1 MNGFLPI
8 SKQDMTDRGW
18 YYCDFLIVTG
28 DAYVDH
34 PSFGTAI
41 ISRVL
46 EDAGYKVAILSQ
58 PDFRDEHD
66 FSRWAVRAA
75 THQRR
80 QHRLDGRAL
89 HLGEKAPLG
98 RCRHA
103 GRCGRQGALLP
114 SGENAGLSRSAAL
127 EGASLSCA
135 DFRDEHD
142 FLEMGRP
149 RYAVLINGGNIDSMV
164 AHYTSAKKRR
174 SDDAYTPG
182 GVGGKRPDRAVTV
195 YSMLARRAFPET
207 PVYLGGI
214 EASLR
219 RFAHYDYWADR
230 VMPSILESTGAD
242 GVMFGMSEHS
252 VVELA
257 NNLKHGKK
265 GADACKGVRG
275 TAYMVHNTDDLEYDA
290 VECPSYEDVCA
301 SKPDYARSVKIQ
313 YDEQDAV
320 RGKAILQRHGKR
332 ILVQNPPAKPL
343 TTEEMDHVY
352 ALPYMRTYHPS
363 YEALGGVP
371 AIQEVQFSIIHNR
384 GCFGACNFCALAFH
398 QGRYIQVRSHES
410 VIEEAKR
417 SPKCPDSR
425 AISTMSAAQP
435 RISAFRPAKNR
446 EKFGC
451 CKDKRCLFPTTCQN
465 IEADH
470 TDYLELLR
478 ELRRI
483 EGVKKVFVRSGLRY
497 DYMMA
502 EKNDA
507 FFRELVEHHISGQL
521 KVAPE
526 HMSDNALYYMGKPSF
541 KVYEQFRER
550 YARINEKLGRK
561 QYLVP
566 YLMSSHPGATLD
578 DAIMLAQYLNRVGYM
593 PEQVQ
598 DFYPTPGTL
607 STAMYYTEIDPRTM
621 KPVFVA
627 KTPEDK
633 AMQRAL
639 LQWRRPDKRPIVIAA
654 LKKAHR
660 EDLIGFG
667 RECLIRPGRG
677 NDQRMPGSKQH
688 SVSRHGVSNGG
699 RPQNNDRRH
708 SAPNNSKHSAPNGKR
723 PVSRPAQGKPNQGKK
738 SGWAKPKKKK

>member
-8 SKQDMTDRGW
+8 SKQDMADRGW
-18 YYCDFLIVTG
+18 YYCDFLLVTG

-58 PDFRDEHD
+58 PDFHDERD
-66 FSRWAVRAA
+66 FVA
-75 THQRR
+75 
-80 QHRLDGRAL
+80 
-89 HLGEKAPLG
+89 
-98 RCRHA
+98 
-103 GRCGRQGALLP
+103 
-114 SGENAGLSRSAAL
+114 
-127 EGASLSCA
+127 
-135 DFRDEHD
+135 
-142 FLEMGRP
+142 MGRP

-164 AHYTSAKKRR
+164 AHYTAAKKRR

-182 GVGGKRPDRAVTV
+182 GKAGKRPDRAVTV
-195 YSMLARRAFPET
+195 YSMLARRAFPDT
-207 PVYLGGI
+207 PIYLGGI

-242 GVMFGMSEHS
+242 GLMFGMSEHS

-265 GADACKGVRG
+265 GADACVGVRG
-275 TAYMVHNTDDLEYDA
+275 MAYMAHDA
-290 VECPSYEDVCA
+290 DGIENAVACPSYEDVCA
-301 SKPDYARSVKIQ
+301 SKPDYARSVKLQ
-313 YDEQDAV
+313 YDEQDAI
-320 RGKAILQRHGKR
+320 RGKTLLQRHGKR
-332 ILVQNPPAKPL
+332 VLIQNPPARPL

-398 QGRYIQVRSHES
+398 QGRYVQARSHES
-410 VIEEAKR
+410 VIAEAKQIVQM
-417 SPKCPDSR
+417 PGFKGYIHDVGGPT
-425 AISTMSAAQP
+425 AN
-435 RISAFRPAKNR
+435 FRFPSCKQQEQHGLCKN
-446 EKFGC
+446 
-451 CKDKRCLFPTTCQN
+451 KRCLFPSACKN
-465 IEADH
+465 LEADH

-483 EGVKKVFVRSGLRY
+483 EGIKKVFVRSGLRY

-502 EKNDA
+502 DRNDA

-541 KVYEQFRER
+541 SVYEQFRER
-550 YARINEKLGRK
+550 YARINQKLGRK

-578 DAIMLAQYLNRVGYM
+578 DAILLAEYLNKVGYM

-621 KPVFVA
+621 KPVYVA
-627 KTPEDK
+627 KTAEEK

-639 LQWRRPDKRPIVIAA
+639 LQWRRPDKRPIVLAA
-654 LKKAHR
+654 LKKAGR

-667 RECLIRPGRG
+667 KECLTRPLRG
-677 NDQRMPGSKQH
+677 EKPPVPSARTSK
-688 SVSRHGVSNGG
+688 
-699 RPQNNDRRH
+699 
-708 SAPNNSKHSAPNGKR
+708 SAKGA
-723 PVSRPAQGKPNQGKK
+723 RPAAHRPSTPKK
-738 SGWAKPKKKK
+738 KGWAKAKRKK

>member
-8 SKQDMTDRGW
+8 SKQDMLDRGW
-18 YYCDFLIVTG
+18 YYCDFLLVTG

-58 PDFRDEHD
+58 PDFHDEHD
-66 FSRWAVRAA
+66 FAA
-75 THQRR
+75 
-80 QHRLDGRAL
+80 
-89 HLGEKAPLG
+89 
-98 RCRHA
+98 
-103 GRCGRQGALLP
+103 
-114 SGENAGLSRSAAL
+114 
-127 EGASLSCA
+127 
-135 DFRDEHD
+135 
-142 FLEMGRP
+142 MGRP

-164 AHYTSAKKRR
+164 AHYTAAKKRR

-182 GVGGKRPDRAVTV
+182 GKAGRRPDRAVTV
-195 YSMLARRAFPET
+195 YSMLARRAFPDT
-207 PVYLGGI
+207 PIYLGGI

-242 GVMFGMSEHS
+242 GLMFGMSEHS

-265 GADACKGVRG
+265 GAEACVGVRG
-275 TAYMVHNTDDLEYDA
+275 TAYLAHDADGIENA

-301 SKPDYARSVKIQ
+301 SKPDYARSVKLQ

-320 RGKAILQRHGKR
+320 RGKTLLQRHGKR
-332 ILVQNPPAKPL
+332 VLIQNPPAKPL
-343 TTEEMDHVY
+343 TTAEMDHVY

-398 QGRYIQVRSHES
+398 QGRYVQARSHES
-410 VIEEAKR
+410 VIAEAKQIVQM
-417 SPKCPDSR
+417 PNFKGYIHDVGGPT
-425 AISTMSAAQP
+425 AN
-435 RISAFRPAKNR
+435 FRFPSCKMQEEHGLCKN
-446 EKFGC
+446 
-451 CKDKRCLFPTTCQN
+451 KRCLFPSACKN
-465 IEADH
+465 LEADH
-470 TDYLELLR
+470 TDYLNLLR
-478 ELRRI
+478 ELRQI
-483 EGVKKVFVRSGLRY
+483 EGIKKVFVRSGLRY

-502 EKNDA
+502 DHNDA

-541 KVYEQFRER
+541 SVYEQFRER
-550 YARINEKLGRK
+550 YARINQKLGRK

-578 DAIMLAQYLNRVGYM
+578 DAILLAEYLNHVGYM

-621 KPVFVA
+621 KPVYVA
-627 KTPEDK
+627 KTAEEK

-639 LQWRRPDKRPIVIAA
+639 LQWRRPDKRPIVLAA
-654 LKKAHR
+654 LKKAGR
-660 EDLIGFG
+660 EDLIGYG
-667 RECLIRPGRG
+667 KECLIRPARGEKPPVPSGRT
-677 NDQRMPGSKQH
+677 
-688 SVSRHGVSNGG
+688 
-699 RPQNNDRRH
+699 
-708 SAPNNSKHSAPNGKR
+708 GKTAKGA
-723 PVSRPAQGKPNQGKK
+723 RPAAHLPAPPKK
-738 SGWAKPKKKK
+738 KGWAKAKRKK

>member
-8 SKQDMTDRGW
+8 NKQDMVDRGW
-18 YYCDFLIVTG
+18 YYCDFLLVTG

-58 PDFRDEHD
+58 PDFHDEHD
-66 FSRWAVRAA
+66 FIA
-75 THQRR
+75 
-80 QHRLDGRAL
+80 
-89 HLGEKAPLG
+89 
-98 RCRHA
+98 
-103 GRCGRQGALLP
+103 
-114 SGENAGLSRSAAL
+114 
-127 EGASLSCA
+127 
-135 DFRDEHD
+135 
-142 FLEMGRP
+142 MGRP

-164 AHYTSAKKRR
+164 AHYTAAKKRR

-182 GVGGKRPDRAVTV
+182 GKAGKRPDRAVTV
-195 YSMLARRAFPET
+195 YAMLARRAFPDT

-242 GVMFGMSEHS
+242 GLMFGMSEHS

-265 GADACKGVRG
+265 GADACVGVRG
-275 TAYMVHNTDDLEYDA
+275 TAYMAHDANGIENA

-301 SKPDYARSVKIQ
+301 SKPDYARSVKLQ

-320 RGKAILQRHGKR
+320 RGRALLQRHGKR
-332 ILVQNPPAKPL
+332 VLIQNPPAKPL

-398 QGRYIQVRSHES
+398 QGRYIQARSHES
-410 VIEEAKR
+410 VIAEAKQIVQM
-417 SPKCPDSR
+417 PGFKGYIHDVGGPT
-425 AISTMSAAQP
+425 AN
-435 RISAFRPAKNR
+435 FRFPSCKMQEAHGLCKN
-446 EKFGC
+446 
-451 CKDKRCLFPTTCQN
+451 KRCLFPSACKN
-465 IEADH
+465 LEADH
-470 TDYLELLR
+470 TDYLNLLR
-478 ELRRI
+478 ELRQI
-483 EGVKKVFVRSGLRY
+483 EGIKKVFVRSGLRY

-502 EKNDA
+502 DHNDA

-541 KVYEQFRER
+541 SVYEQFRER
-550 YARINEKLGRK
+550 YARINQKLGRK

-578 DAIMLAQYLNRVGYM
+578 DAILLAEYLNRVGYM

-621 KPVFVA
+621 KPVYVA
-627 KTPEDK
+627 KTAEEK

-639 LQWRRPDKRPIVIAA
+639 LQWRRPDKRPIVLAA
-654 LKKAHR
+654 LKKAGR

-667 RECLIRPGRG
+667 KECLIRPARG
-677 NDQRMPGSKQH
+677 EKP
-688 SVSRHGVSNGG
+688 
-699 RPQNNDRRH
+699 
-708 SAPNNSKHSAPNGKR
+708 
-723 PVSRPAQGKPNQGKK
+723 PVSSSRTAKSAKNARPTAHRPAAPKK
-738 SGWAKPKKKK
+738 KGWAKAKRKK

>member
-8 SKQDMTDRGW
+8 SKQDMLSRGW
-18 YYCDFLIVTG
+18 YYCDFLLVTG

-58 PDFRDEHD
+58 PDFHDERD
-66 FSRWAVRAA
+66 FSA
-75 THQRR
+75 
-80 QHRLDGRAL
+80 
-89 HLGEKAPLG
+89 
-98 RCRHA
+98 
-103 GRCGRQGALLP
+103 
-114 SGENAGLSRSAAL
+114 
-127 EGASLSCA
+127 
-135 DFRDEHD
+135 
-142 FLEMGRP
+142 MGRP

-164 AHYTSAKKRR
+164 AHYTAAKKRR

-182 GVGGKRPDRAVTV
+182 GKAGKRPDRAVTV
-195 YSMLARRAFPET
+195 YSMLARRAFPDV
-207 PVYLGGI
+207 PIYLGGI

-230 VMPSILESTGAD
+230 VMPSILETTGAD
-242 GVMFGMSEHS
+242 GLMYGMSERS

-265 GADACKGVRG
+265 GAEACVGVRG
-275 TAYMVHNTDDLEYDA
+275 TAYLAHDADGLAFEA

-301 SKPDYARSVKIQ
+301 DKSDYARSVKLQ
-313 YDEQDAV
+313 YDEQDHV
-320 RGKAILQRHGKR
+320 RGKALLQRHGR
-332 ILVQNPPAKPL
+332 RVMIQNPPAMPL

-398 QGRYIQVRSHES
+398 QGRYIQARSHES
-410 VIEEAKR
+410 VIAEAKQIVQM
-417 SPKCPDSR
+417 PGFKGYIHDVGGPT
-425 AISTMSAAQP
+425 AN
-435 RISAFRPAKNR
+435 FRFPACKQQEEHGLCKN
-446 EKFGC
+446 
-451 CKDKRCLFPTTCQN
+451 KRCLFPSACKN
-465 IEADH
+465 LEADH
-470 TDYLELLR
+470 TDYLNLLR
-478 ELRRI
+478 ELRQI
-483 EGVKKVFVRSGLRY
+483 EGIKKVFVRSGLRY

-502 EKNDA
+502 DHNDA

-541 KVYEQFRER
+541 SVYEQFRER
-550 YARINEKLGRK
+550 YARINQKLGRR

-578 DAIMLAQYLNRVGYM
+578 DAILLAEYLNKVGYM

-607 STAMYYTEIDPRTM
+607 STAMYYTGIDPRTM

-627 KTPEDK
+627 KTPEEK

-639 LQWRRPDKRPIVIAA
+639 LQWRRPDKRPIVLAA
-654 LKKAHR
+654 LKKAGR
-660 EDLIGFG
+660 DDLIGFG
-667 RECLIRPGRG
+667 KECLIRPNRG
-677 NDQRMPGSKQH
+677 EKP
-688 SVSRHGVSNGG
+688 
-699 RPQNNDRRH
+699 P
-708 SAPNNSKHSAPNGKR
+708 APAKKAA
-723 PVSRPAQGKPNQGKK
+723 RPAKASASRAPKK
-738 SGWAKPKKKK
+738 KGWAKAKPKKKR

>member
-8 SKQDMTDRGW
+8 NKQDMVDRGW
-18 YYCDFLIVTG
+18 YYCDFLLVTG

-58 PDFRDEHD
+58 PDFHDERD
-66 FSRWAVRAA
+66 FAA
-75 THQRR
+75 
-80 QHRLDGRAL
+80 
-89 HLGEKAPLG
+89 
-98 RCRHA
+98 
-103 GRCGRQGALLP
+103 
-114 SGENAGLSRSAAL
+114 
-127 EGASLSCA
+127 
-135 DFRDEHD
+135 
-142 FLEMGRP
+142 MGRP

-164 AHYTSAKKRR
+164 AHYTAAKKRR
-174 SDDAYTPG
+174 SNDAYTPG
-182 GVGGKRPDRAVTV
+182 GKAGKRPDRAVTV
-195 YSMLARRAFPET
+195 YAMLARRAFPDT
-207 PVYLGGI
+207 PIYLGGI

-242 GVMFGMSEHS
+242 GLMFGMSEHS

-265 GADACKGVRG
+265 GADACVGVRG
-275 TAYMVHNTDDLEYDA
+275 TAYMAHDAGGIQNA

-301 SKPDYARSVKIQ
+301 SKPDYARSVKLQ

-320 RGKAILQRHGKR
+320 RGKALLQRHGKR
-332 ILVQNPPAKPL
+332 MLIQNPPARPL
-343 TTEEMDHVY
+343 TMEEMDHVY

-363 YEALGGVP
+363 YESLGGVP

-398 QGRYIQVRSHES
+398 QGRYIQARSHES
-410 VIEEAKR
+410 VIAEAKQIVQM
-417 SPKCPDSR
+417 PGFKGYIHDVGGPT
-425 AISTMSAAQP
+425 AN
-435 RISAFRPAKNR
+435 FRFPSCKQQEEHGLCKN
-446 EKFGC
+446 
-451 CKDKRCLFPTTCQN
+451 KRCLFPSACKN
-465 IEADH
+465 LEADH
-470 TDYLELLR
+470 ADYLNLLR
-478 ELRRI
+478 ELRQI
-483 EGVKKVFVRSGLRY
+483 EGIKKVFVRSGLRY

-502 EKNDA
+502 DHNDA

-541 KVYEQFRER
+541 SVYEQFRER
-550 YARINEKLGRK
+550 YARINQKLGRK

-578 DAIMLAQYLNRVGYM
+578 DAILLAEYLNRVGYM

-621 KPVFVA
+621 KPVYVA
-627 KTPEDK
+627 KTPEEK

-639 LQWRRPDKRPIVIAA
+639 LQWRRPDKRPIVLAA
-654 LKKAHR
+654 LKKAGR
-660 EDLIGFG
+660 EDLIGFSK
-667 RECLIRPGRG
+667 ECLIRPARGEKPPVPSGRAAKSG
-677 NDQRMPGSKQH
+677 K
-688 SVSRHGVSNGG
+688 
-699 RPQNNDRRH
+699 
-708 SAPNNSKHSAPNGKR
+708 SA
-723 PVSRPAQGKPNQGKK
+723 RPAAHRPTAPKK
-738 SGWAKPKKKK
+738 KGWAKAKRKK

>member
-8 SKQDMTDRGW
+8 NKQDMVDRGW
-18 YYCDFLIVTG
+18 YYCDFLLVTG

-58 PDFRDEHD
+58 PNFHDEHD
-66 FSRWAVRAA
+66 FIA
-75 THQRR
+75 
-80 QHRLDGRAL
+80 
-89 HLGEKAPLG
+89 
-98 RCRHA
+98 
-103 GRCGRQGALLP
+103 
-114 SGENAGLSRSAAL
+114 
-127 EGASLSCA
+127 
-135 DFRDEHD
+135 
-142 FLEMGRP
+142 MGRP

-164 AHYTSAKKRR
+164 AHYTAAKKRR

-182 GVGGKRPDRAVTV
+182 GKAGKRPDRAVTV
-195 YSMLARRAFPET
+195 YAMLARRAFPDT

-242 GVMFGMSEHS
+242 GLMFGMSEHS

-265 GADACKGVRG
+265 GADACVGVRG
-275 TAYMVHNTDDLEYDA
+275 TAYMAHDANGIENA

-301 SKPDYARSVKIQ
+301 SKPDYARSVKLQ

-320 RGKAILQRHGKR
+320 RGRALLQRHGKR
-332 ILVQNPPAKPL
+332 VLIQNPPAKPL

-398 QGRYIQVRSHES
+398 QGRYIQARSHES
-410 VIEEAKR
+410 VIAEAKQIVQM
-417 SPKCPDSR
+417 PGFKGYIHDVGGPT
-425 AISTMSAAQP
+425 AN
-435 RISAFRPAKNR
+435 FRFPSCKMQEAHGLCKN
-446 EKFGC
+446 
-451 CKDKRCLFPTTCQN
+451 KRCLFPSACKN
-465 IEADH
+465 LEADH
-470 TDYLELLR
+470 TDYLNLLR
-478 ELRRI
+478 ELRQI
-483 EGVKKVFVRSGLRY
+483 EGIKKVFVRSGLRY

-502 EKNDA
+502 DHNDA
-507 FFRELVEHHISGQL
+507 FFRELVKYHISGQL

-541 KVYEQFRER
+541 SVYEQFRER
-550 YARINEKLGRK
+550 YARINQKLGRK

-578 DAIMLAQYLNRVGYM
+578 DAILLAEYLNRVGYM

-621 KPVFVA
+621 KPVYVA
-627 KTPEDK
+627 KTAEEK

-639 LQWRRPDKRPIVIAA
+639 LQWRRPDKRPIVLAA
-654 LKKAHR
+654 LKKAGR

-667 RECLIRPGRG
+667 KECLIRPARG
-677 NDQRMPGSKQH
+677 EKP
-688 SVSRHGVSNGG
+688 
-699 RPQNNDRRH
+699 
-708 SAPNNSKHSAPNGKR
+708 
-723 PVSRPAQGKPNQGKK
+723 PVSSSRAAKSAKNARPTAHRPAAPKK
-738 SGWAKPKKKK
+738 KGWAKAKRKK

>member
-8 SKQDMTDRGW
+8 SKQDMLSRGW
-18 YYCDFLIVTG
+18 YYCDFLLVTG

-58 PDFRDEHD
+58 PDFHDERD
-66 FSRWAVRAA
+66 FVA
-75 THQRR
+75 
-80 QHRLDGRAL
+80 
-89 HLGEKAPLG
+89 
-98 RCRHA
+98 
-103 GRCGRQGALLP
+103 
-114 SGENAGLSRSAAL
+114 
-127 EGASLSCA
+127 
-135 DFRDEHD
+135 
-142 FLEMGRP
+142 MGRP

-164 AHYTSAKKRR
+164 AHYTAAKKRR

-182 GVGGKRPDRAVTV
+182 GKAGKRPDRAVTV
-195 YSMLARRAFPET
+195 YSMLARRAFPDT
-207 PVYLGGI
+207 PIYLGGI

-242 GVMFGMSEHS
+242 GLMFGMSELS

-257 NNLKHGKK
+257 NNLQHGKK
-265 GADACKGVRG
+265 GADACVGVRG
-275 TAYMVHNTDDLEYDA
+275 MAYMAHDADGLENA
-290 VECPSYEDVCA
+290 VACPSYEDVCA
-301 SKPDYARSVKIQ
+301 SKPDYARSVKLQ
-313 YDEQDAV
+313 YDEQDAI
-320 RGKAILQRHGKR
+320 RGKTLLQRHGKR
-332 ILVQNPPAKPL
+332 VLIQNPPARPL

-398 QGRYIQVRSHES
+398 QGRYVQARSHES
-410 VIEEAKR
+410 VIAEAKQIVQM
-417 SPKCPDSR
+417 PGFKGYIHDVGGPT
-425 AISTMSAAQP
+425 AN
-435 RISAFRPAKNR
+435 FRFPSCKQQEEHGLCKN
-446 EKFGC
+446 
-451 CKDKRCLFPTTCQN
+451 KRCLFPSACKN
-465 IEADH
+465 LEADH
-470 TDYLELLR
+470 TDYLNLLR

-483 EGVKKVFVRSGLRY
+483 EGIKKVFVRSGLRY

-502 EKNDA
+502 DRNDA

-541 KVYEQFRER
+541 SVYEQFRER
-550 YARINEKLGRK
+550 YARINQKLGRK

-578 DAIMLAQYLNRVGYM
+578 DAILLAEYLNKVGYM

-621 KPVFVA
+621 KPVYVA
-627 KTPEDK
+627 KTAEEK

-639 LQWRRPDKRPIVIAA
+639 LQWRRPDKRPIVLAA
-654 LKKAHR
+654 LKKAGR

-667 RECLIRPGRG
+667 KDCLIRPNRG
-677 NDQRMPGSKQH
+677 EKPPAKK
-688 SVSRHGVSNGG
+688 
-699 RPQNNDRRH
+699 
-708 SAPNNSKHSAPNGKR
+708 AA
-723 PVSRPAQGKPNQGKK
+723 RPAKP
-738 SGWAKPKKKK
+738 AAHHAPKKKGWARAKPRRKR

>member
-58 PDFRDEHD
+58 P
-66 FSRWAVRAA
+66 
-75 THQRR
+75 
-80 QHRLDGRAL
+80 
-89 HLGEKAPLG
+89 
-98 RCRHA
+98 
-103 GRCGRQGALLP
+103 
-114 SGENAGLSRSAAL
+114 
-127 EGASLSCA
+127 

-275 TAYMVHNTDDLEYDA
+275 TAYMVHDTDDLEYDA

-410 VIEEAKR
+410 VIEEAKKIIQM
-417 SPKCPDSR
+417 PGFKGYIHDVGGPT
-425 AISTMSAAQP
+425 AN
-435 RISAFRPAKNR
+435 FRFPACKKQ

-607 STAMYYTEIDPRTM
+607 STAMYYTELDPRTM

-708 SAPNNSKHSAPNGKR
+708 SAPNNGKHSAPNGKR
-723 PVSRPAQGKPNQGKK
+723 PASRPTQGKPNQGKK

>member
-58 PDFRDEHD
+58 P
-66 FSRWAVRAA
+66 
-75 THQRR
+75 
-80 QHRLDGRAL
+80 
-89 HLGEKAPLG
+89 
-98 RCRHA
+98 
-103 GRCGRQGALLP
+103 
-114 SGENAGLSRSAAL
+114 
-127 EGASLSCA
+127 

-275 TAYMVHNTDDLEYDA
+275 TAYMVHDTDDLEYDA

-363 YEALGGVP
+363 YEVLGGVP

-410 VIEEAKR
+410 VIEEAKKITQM
-417 SPKCPDSR
+417 PGFKGYIHDVGGPT
-425 AISTMSAAQP
+425 AN
-435 RISAFRPAKNR
+435 FRFPACK
-446 EKFGC
+446 KQGKYGC

-654 LKKAHR
+654 LKRRTVRISSALAGNVSFVRAEAATSACRAASSTASAATACPTAADSRITTAVILRLITASTVHR
-660 EDLIGFG
+660 TA
-667 RECLIRPGRG
+667 
-677 NDQRMPGSKQH
+677 
-688 SVSRHGVSNGG
+688 
-699 RPQNNDRRH
+699 NDRLHVRH
-708 SAPNNSKHSAPNGKR
+708 RASRIRVKKPAGQNRKRKNNFIRNFLRRLSSILSELRKAVFFYDKTYFSNASCTSGAAADRLRQCRAENHG
-723 PVSRPAQGKPNQGKK
+723 SRNRQPEHG
-738 SGWAKPKKKK
+738 